1 MPPAMRDF
9 GMPFANSFEAII
21 GVSDSATN
29 AEKPTAAATVT
40 PNSPN
45 NRPVSPVMNDTGTN
59 TAISTSVVAMTA
71 KPISREPLMDA
82 STGGSP
88 PSMRRTMFSSTTMA
102 SSTTRPMASTA
113 PSNVSVLIE

>member
-1 MPPAMRDF
+1 MRDF
-9 GMPFANSFEAII
+9 GMPFANNFEAIM
-21 GVSDSATN
+21 GVSESATN

-45 NRPVSPVMNDTGTN
+45 NRPVSPVMKDTGTK

-71 KPISREPLMDA
+71 NPISREPLMDA
-82 STGGSP
+82 RTGGSP

-113 PSNVSVLIE
+113 PSSVSVLIE

>member
-45 NRPVSPVMNDTGTN
+45 RRPVSPVMNDTGTN
-59 TAISTSVVAMTA
+59 TAISTSVVEITA
-71 KPISREPLMDA
+71 KPISREPLMRGQRRGLAGLDA
-82 STGGSP
+82 AHDVLEHHDGVVDHQADGQH
-88 PSMRRTMFSSTTMA
+88 R
-102 SSTTRPMASTA
+102 A
-113 PSNVSVLIE
+113 PAA